1 MIHAA
6 MLTAMGLGMLAWRPC
21 RDLEAR
27 APRAAVSMLL
37 LSTAAVWV
45 GSLGLVVE
53 VITDAAGPA
62 GTLVAACGTVLRDL
76 LTGGLGWWQASLL
89 LAWVVLL
96 PGRGLWCVANDVIG
110 SRRLLRRVRK
120 APAVTPD
127 VEPPAAGAARRPRR
141 LAVLVDD
148 LGTPAVTVGLLNP
161 VVAVDA
167 AFWADADPTE
177 RSVVLAHEQSH
188 QRGRHGVV
196 DAATRLLV
204 PGLAPLPF
212 VRHAGDCVRRH
223 LEALADDAAVRRHDP
238 RLVGVTLGQVALAAR
253 PGHGLGASGDAVW
266 RVQRLI
272 APSPTASWRDHAIL
286 GASTATM
293 AGTLV
298 LGAVDTAGAVPL
310 LLTPSFCPL

>member
-6 MLTAMGLGMLAWRPC
+6 MLTAMGLAMLAWRPC

-27 APRAAVSMLL
+27 APRAAVTILL

-45 GSLGLVVE
+45 GSLGLVVQ

-76 LTGGLGWWQASLL
+76 LTGGLGWWQSSLL

-96 PGRGLWCVANDVIG
+96 PGRGLWCVANDLIG
-110 SRRLLRRVRK
+110 SRRLLRRVRM
-120 APAVTPD
+120 APAVTTD
-127 VEPPAAGAARRPRR
+127 TPAAGATRRSRR
-141 LAVLVDD
+141 LAVVVDD
-148 LGTPAVTVGLLNP
+148 LGTPAVTVGLLRP
-161 VVAVDA
+161 MVVVDA

-196 DAATRLLV
+196 DAATRLLAA
-204 PGLAPLPF
+204 GLAPLPF
-212 VRHAGDCVRRH
+212 VRHASDCIRRH
-223 LEALADDAAVRRHDP
+223 LEALADDAAVRRHGP
-238 RLVGVTLGQVALAAR
+238 RLVGLTLGQVALAAR

-266 RVQRLI
+266 RVQRLV
-272 APSPTASWRDHAIL
+272 APSPTTSWRDRAIL
-286 GASTATM
+286 GASTAIM